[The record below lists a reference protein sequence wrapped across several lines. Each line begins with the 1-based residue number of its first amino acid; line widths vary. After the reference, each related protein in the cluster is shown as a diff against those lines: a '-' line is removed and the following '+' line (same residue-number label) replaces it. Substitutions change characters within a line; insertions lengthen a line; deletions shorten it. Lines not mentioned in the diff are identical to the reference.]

1 MIILLSKKINE
12 ENIVSE
18 VNLSWSGVNVNVT
31 EEFLE
36 QMKVSMEMQKS
47 QAFRD
52 YRVARAIE
60 LAQENLEA
68 LEADS
73 SSEELQFIVSQY
85 IGELYS
91 WQEDGEA
98 VEPKVKRG

>member
-1 MIILLSKKINE
+1 MIILLSKNINE

-18 VNLSWSGVNVNVT
+18 VNLSWSGVTVNVT

-52 YRVARAIE
+52 YRVA
-60 LAQENLEA
+60 
-68 LEADS
+68 
-73 SSEELQFIVSQY
+73 
-85 IGELYS
+85 
-91 WQEDGEA
+91 
-98 VEPKVKRG
+98 